1 MKFIYSLINMLAEMA
16 PYLLFGFMVAG
27 VLYAFV
33 PGKFYRNHLSCLGIW
48 SVIKAALIR
57 VPLPLCSCGVLP
69 TAVSL
74 RRNGASRG
82 ASTSFLIKCFN
93 HKIFIK

>member
-1 MKFIYSLINMLAEMA
+1 MVFLYSLINMLAEMA
-16 PYLLFGFMVAG
+16 PYLLLGFGIAG

-33 PGKFYRNHLSCLGIW
+33 PSGFYRRHLSQPGVL
-48 SVIKAALIR
+48 SVIKAALIG

-74 RRNGASRG
+74 RRNGASG
-82 ASTSFLIKCFN
+82 DYGN
-93 HKIFIK
+93 VYQ